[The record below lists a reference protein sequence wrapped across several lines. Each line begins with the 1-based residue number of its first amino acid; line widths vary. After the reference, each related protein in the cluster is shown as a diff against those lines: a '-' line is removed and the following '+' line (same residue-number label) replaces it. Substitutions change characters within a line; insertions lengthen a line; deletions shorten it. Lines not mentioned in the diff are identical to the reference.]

1 MAIQD
6 DRDRMAA
13 INDAT
18 RTPMMQAVLGGPTN
32 KRSQLQKQVAA
43 ERPVDAMTGAATK
56 IPRPPPRKMT
66 QLQKQVAAER
76 AAGGKPFAY
85 PGVGEVIPG
94 ARAELTNLM
103 EKSFGPD
110 RGDVPAPRP
119 ADAGAAAAPSMTA
132 ARPKNDGA
140 QPAASDSPGALDALG
155 LYRPKNVREAGDNAR
170 RVVGG
175 AAALGKAGFD
185 AAMAPAAAI
194 RGVATEFGAG
204 LLGIERPVASSGPAA
219 PTITPFREGDV
230 GLEDPANLA
239 AIAVEQKQASDQA
252 LVADPRAGVRG
263 AIGDQARAEDF
274 VRGNKAPRSDALNI
288 NRPIP
293 IPGSNMQYGG
303 QYGDTAVIERPGAN
317 GERAFSDTSG
327 VAGANPAMGGIAR
340 PGAAAPVQ
348 PAGEQLSPAEQ
359 YIRNTTMSDGTR
371 AFGGSGSERLHQA
384 RLDALARGDGEAV
397 TRSMMNTAERAAYD
411 RRNDAYNQDP
421 LKAYEIDQVTA
432 AENAKA
438 EAAAMRNYRQDLLQ
452 QAGLGLRQDANA
464 TSAGKATASAR
475 NASLTQANNIV
486 KTLFPDEPE
495 AGGILGAILE
505 QAVASGNSASLN
517 QLAATEAAKLR
528 AAMGAAD
535 FDAQTYLAG
544 YIDQGQGGSDFSAMD
559 DLVPNL

>member
-56 IPRPPPRKMT
+56 IPRPPVVAGPGAAPTSQRSLSYAAGQAAGFVADRARENLGAIDAVASNLSADAVARQRT
-66 QLQKQVAAER
+66 GQAEADSIRARAAEQRRR
-76 AAGGKPFAY
+76 AGIDFRAGMSGAEPDYTNPDARRPGRPLTGVPLANAGGQT
-85 PGVGEVIPG
+85 EVADI
-94 ARAELTNLM
+94 ASL
-103 EKSFGPD
+103 
-110 RGDVPAPRP
+110 RP
-119 ADAGAAAAPSMTA
+119 AT
-132 ARPKNDGA
+132 
-140 QPAASDSPGALDALG
+140 
-155 LYRPKNVREAGDNAR
+155 NA
-170 RVVGG
+170 
-175 AAALGKAGFD
+175 
-185 AAMAPAAAI
+185 APAA
-194 RGVATEFGAG
+194 
-204 LLGIERPVASSGPAA
+204 
-219 PTITPFREGDV
+219 TPFREGNV
-230 GLEDPANLA
+230 GLEDPAKLA
-239 AIAVEQKQASDQA
+239 AIAAEQKAAGEQAIA
-252 LVADPRAGVRG
+252 ADAPRARVRG
-263 AIGDQARAEDF
+263 AVSDQARAQDF
-274 VRGNKAPRSDALNI
+274 VAGNKAPRSDALSI

-293 IPGSNMQYGG
+293 IPGSDMQYGG

-317 GERAFSDTSG
+317 GERSFSDTSG

-359 YIRNTTMSDGTR
+359 FIRNTTMSDGTR
-371 AFGGSGSERLHQA
+371 AFGGSGSEQLHRA

-397 TRSMMNTAERAAYD
+397 TRSQMTTAERAEYD
-411 RRNDAYNQDP
+411 RRNQAYAQDP

-438 EAAAMRNYRQDLLQ
+438 DAASMRNYRQDLLQ
-452 QAGLGLRQDANA
+452 QAGLGLRQSAA
-464 TSAGKATASAR
+464 ETAAGKATASAR

-528 AAMGAAD
+528 AAMSRDD
-535 FDAQTYLAG
+535 FDPASYMAQ
-544 YIDQGQGGSDFSAMD
+544 YIGDSAPGSDFSAMD
-559 DLVPNL
+559 DIVPNL